1 MLIHVELL
9 SIQSSFHLGMC
20 WLQTIFPACLWCL
33 WSFLGPPLT
42 ATLAPK
48 RREQQT
54 QSLNAVLPPGPT
66 LWVGLSTRAGNLA
79 EIDRNRGIKKG
90 PFRDILLDPMGPPF
104 QDPPGGFVGFT
115 QHVDQLSPPWNH
127 VWYKSSPFIVALSL
141 GDHWD
146 IVAIMMLIVAGIC
159 FYNH

>member
-1 MLIHVELL
+1 M
-9 SIQSSFHLGMC
+9 
-20 WLQTIFPACLWCL
+20 A
-33 WSFLGPPLT
+33 PPLT

-115 QHVDQLSPPWNH
+115 QHVDQLSPP
-127 VWYKSSPFIVALSL
+127 
-141 GDHWD
+141 
-146 IVAIMMLIVAGIC
+146 
-159 FYNH
+159 

>member
-1 MLIHVELL
+1 MLGSCCPSNPL
-9 SIQSSFHLGMC
+9 SSWECADCRQYFQH
-20 WLQTIFPACLWCL
+20 ACGVCGV
-33 WSFLGPPLT
+33 FLAPPLT

-104 QDPPGGFVGFT
+104 QDPQGDSWDSPNMLTSRHHHEIMFGIN
-115 QHVDQLSPPWNH
+115 HPHLS
-127 VWYKSSPFIVALSL
+127 
-141 GDHWD
+141 
-146 IVAIMMLIVAGIC
+146 
-159 FYNH
+159 